1 MWHCHI
7 ILGQQSRAHPQQD
20 GGGDRVLC
28 EQGVSSRRAAG
39 AESQSRNMFSSTPD
53 LRGGGDRERC
63 RLVGYQLHSY

>member
-20 GGGDRVLC
+20 SGGDRVLC

-39 AESQSRNMFSSTPD
+39 AEPQSPNMFSGTPEH
-53 LRGGGDRERC
+53 RGEEDGDRC
-63 RLVGYQLHSY
+63 RLVGYELHGY